1 MATCVRSRQFPAVGD
16 REMEKRNHKSLQ
28 GNLIP
33 FRKALRAW
41 FDHEGRKLPWRQEPS
56 LYKTVVSEFMLQ
68 QTQVETALPYFE
80 RWMKRFPDFAALARA
95 RESTAVK
102 FWEGLGYYS
111 RARNL
116 HKLAGILNGDGNPP
130 NTAHGWAELPGVGP
144 YTSHAIAS
152 LCFNQPVACVDG
164 NVIRVIARLTANKEE
179 FKDTAAAGRSLQEC
193 AALLLDEASPGSH
206 NEAMMEL
213 GATVC
218 SRSTPKC
225 GECPVGKFCAAK
237 KAGNASRYPRFKP
250 RGFTRSS
257 VNRAFSKHG
266 EAILLQRNSRSGR
279 RLTGQWELPL
289 VESLPVPRG
298 EDQLIAKRS
307 RTIGRERIEES
318 IYRVFPTPELMIWV
332 DKACDLR
339 WATKP
344 DLKKLTLS
352 GPHRRWVKEISNLK
366 RGSADPNRP

>member
-1 MATCVRSRQFPAVGD
+1 
-16 REMEKRNHKSLQ
+16 MEIRDNKSLQ
-28 GNLIP
+28 ENLKP

-41 FDHEGRKLPWRQEPS
+41 FEHEGRKLPWRQEPS

-68 QTQVETALPYFE
+68 QTQVETVLPYFE
-80 RWMKRFPDFAALARA
+80 RWMRRFPDFAALARA
-95 RESTAVK
+95 RESTTVK

-116 HKLAGILNGDGNPP
+116 HKLAGILTNAGNSP

-152 LCFNQPVACVDG
+152 LRFNQPVACVDG

-179 FKDTAAAGRSLQEC
+179 FKDTAAACRGLQEC

-218 SRSTPKC
+218 SRIAPKC
-225 GECPVGKFCAAK
+225 GQCPVGEFCAAK

-257 VNRAFSKHG
+257 VNRAFSEHG
-266 EAILLQRNSRSGR
+266 DAILLQRNSRASR
-279 RLTGQWELPL
+279 RLGGQWELP
-289 VESLPVPRG
+289 VMESLRVPRT
-298 EDQLIAKRS
+298 EDQLIVKRS

-318 IYRVFPTPELMIWV
+318 IYRVFPTPELMIRV

-352 GPHRRWVKEISNLK
+352 GPHRRWVKEISNLQ